1 MSHTGKIDMIV
12 ELKCFWDFKKG
23 DEKALAGL
31 YDQLYKPLLYHGL
44 RIIKD
49 RFVVNSI
56 IQEAFL
62 KAWNFRERMT
72 STLHV
77 YRFIRLNITW
87 GCYGYFRQATY
98 KRHYGSVIYT
108 DDIDYYTSPSCFE
121 SEINEQLQKA
131 DEEKLQT
138 IYNVIPYLPATRQNL
153 INLYFKYGFSYK
165 QIANRYATS
174 KQAISRE
181 LQNGLEHLK
190 KIINSKKRLDNPV
203 VKSPKTILPYN
214 EILEGEMLQVFK
226 LRYEMKLSFESIAL
240 QLNLPQLDIQQLYI
254 AAHIKIQQLTQKHK

>member
-1 MSHTGKIDMIV
+1 MSHNSKIDMIV

-23 DEKALAGL
+23 DEKALACI

-56 IQEAFL
+56 IQESFL

-98 KRHYGSVIYT
+98 KRHYGNVIYT
-108 DDIDYYTSPSCFE
+108 DDIDYYTLPACFE
-121 SEINEQLQKA
+121 SEVNEQLQQA

-190 KIINSKKRLDNPV
+190 KIINSKKRLDKPV
-203 VKSPKTILPYN
+203 VTNPKPTMPYN
-214 EILEGEMLQVFK
+214 EVLEGEMLQVFK
-226 LRYEMKLSFESIAL
+226 LRYEMKLSFESIAI
-240 QLNLPQLDIQQLYI
+240 QLNLPQSDIQQQYV
-254 AAHIKIQQLTQKHK
+254 AARIKIQQLAQKHK

>member
-1 MSHTGKIDMIV
+1 MSHTSKIDMIV

-23 DEKALAGL
+23 DEKALTCI

-87 GCYGYFRQATY
+87 GCYGYFRQASY

-108 DDIDYYTSPSCFE
+108 DDIDYYTIPTCFE
-121 SEINEQLQKA
+121 SEVNEQLQQA
-131 DEEKLQT
+131 DEEKLMA

-190 KIINSKKRLDNPV
+190 KIINSKKRLDKPV
-203 VKSPKTILPYN
+203 VTNPKTTMPYN
-214 EILEGEMLQVFK
+214 EVLEGEMLQVFK

-240 QLNLPQLDIQQLYI
+240 QLNLPQSDIQQQYV
-254 AAHIKIQQLTQKHK
+254 AAHIKIQQLAQKHK